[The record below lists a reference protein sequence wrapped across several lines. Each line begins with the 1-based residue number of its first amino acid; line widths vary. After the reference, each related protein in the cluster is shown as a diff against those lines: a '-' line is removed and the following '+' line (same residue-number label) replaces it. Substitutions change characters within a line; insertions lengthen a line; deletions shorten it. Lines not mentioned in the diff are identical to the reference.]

1 MDLGLG
7 GKTALVAAA
16 SKGLGKAV
24 ALAFAQ
30 EGANV
35 VIFARDEAALRAA
48 GEEIELAGRPSGR
61 VATVVAD
68 VTRAEDL
75 ERVVQLTLDRFGT
88 IDVLYANTGG
98 PPPRLFDALADD
110 DWQRNFELLLLSV
123 IRLTRLSL
131 PAMRARGWGR
141 IIVGTSSGVKQP
153 IDTLM
158 LSNTLRAGVTAWAK
172 TLSDQVAAQGIT
184 VNCLA
189 PGRIETDRVVEIDTD
204 LARRTGQSPDEV
216 RKEKLAVIPM
226 RRYGNPAEFA
236 AAAAFLASGQA
247 SYITGVTLSVDGG
260 LFRGTY

>member
-1 MDLGLG
+1 MDFGLG

-24 ALAFAQ
+24 ARALAE

-48 GEEIELAGRPSGR
+48 EVEIQR
-61 VATVVAD
+61 VARAGSRAVAVVAD

-75 ERVVQLTLDRFGT
+75 ERVVQETFDLFGT

-98 PPPRLFDALADD
+98 PPPKLFDALADD

-123 IRLTRLSL
+123 IRLTRLCL
-131 PAMRARGWGR
+131 PAMRARQWGR

-172 TLSDQVAAQGIT
+172 TLSDQVAPQGIT

-204 LARRTGQSPDEV
+204 AARRTGQSPEKV
-216 RKEKLAVIPM
+216 RQQKLAAVPM
-226 RRYGNPAEFA
+226 GRYGNPAEFA
-236 AAAAFLASGQA
+236 AAAAFLASEQA